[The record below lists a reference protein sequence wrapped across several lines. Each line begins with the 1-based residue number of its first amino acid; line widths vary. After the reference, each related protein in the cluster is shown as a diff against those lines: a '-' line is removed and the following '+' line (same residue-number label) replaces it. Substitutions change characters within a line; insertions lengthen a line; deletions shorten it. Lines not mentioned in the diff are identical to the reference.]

1 MLVNLAVSKKCEYSG
16 MSTRKAMS
24 LVMCKTRKNWP
35 NISAARERGKCFMHA
50 TASAVLRSL
59 ALLSS
64 GKTEHAGG
72 REM

>member
-35 NISAARERGKCFMHA
+35 NISAARASRQVFHARNRIGCAPLSCFA
-50 TASAVLRSL
+50 FFW
-59 ALLSS
+59 
-64 GKTEHAGG
+64 KG
-72 REM
+72 RACRWKEM